1 MEWKPLPVGI
11 DDFEKIVT
19 GDYFYV
25 DKTLFIKELL
35 EIKGEVN
42 LFTRPRRF
50 GKTLNMSMLRYFF
63 EGKSRKASRI
73 FQGLDIMKAGEKYL
87 DHMGKYPVIMISLK
101 SSMKQPSYELA
112 FEMYFEKGLKRGISA
127 PLAVG
132 VRQRQTYRSRSEEV
146 SEAAGSGGNRSRL
159 CRRPKIPFR
168 MSVQLYRKKG
178 CHFDRRV

>member
-35 EIKGEVN
+35 DMKGEVN

-63 EGKSRKASRI
+63 EENPEKVSRI
-73 FQGLDIMKAGEKYL
+73 FQGLNIMDAGE
-87 DHMGKYPVIMISLK
+87 
-101 SSMKQPSYELA
+101 
-112 FEMYFEKGLKRGISA
+112 
-127 PLAVG
+127 
-132 VRQRQTYRSRSEEV
+132 
-146 SEAAGSGGNRSRL
+146 
-159 CRRPKIPFR
+159 
-168 MSVQLYRKKG
+168 
-178 CHFDRRV
+178 